1 MIIAVLVCLAL
12 LGGCDG
18 RLLRGPVSSLSPE
31 AAVLTV
37 DGAASGAIRSLL
49 KQAKE
54 EYAGDLYRDL
64 PSPRKVQTIS
74 PTGRSGT
81 ASYSY
86 ASSMP
91 ATKMNSPIMDGWLA
105 AGSGGGGVR
114 AASYASAYAYGNYRG
129 L

>member
-54 EYAGDLYRDL
+54 E
-64 PSPRKVQTIS
+64 
-74 PTGRSGT
+74 
-81 ASYSY
+81 
-86 ASSMP
+86 
-91 ATKMNSPIMDGWLA
+91 
-105 AGSGGGGVR
+105 
-114 AASYASAYAYGNYRG
+114 
-129 L
+129 